1 MNIMKLI
8 IMRHGEAETS
18 NTSDKMRNLTAHG
31 WRQTSEAAKWL
42 ATHVIK
48 NKQIDL
54 ALVSP
59 YVRAQQSFESV
70 SSVLTCKQKIDVAE
84 FIPSAK
90 AQQAHLV
97 LDRLLSENPQ
107 AQSLIIVSHMPLIC
121 FLLDEL
127 LMTQQACLFDTS
139 GLAIIDYNSQM
150 SSGVLL
156 EFYHPCMQQFE
167 LK

>member
-1 MNIMKLI
+1 MNNMKLI

-31 WRQTSEAAKWL
+31 WRQTKEAAQWL
-42 ATHVIK
+42 ATHVV
-48 NKQIDL
+48 NNNQIDM

-59 YVRAQQSFESV
+59 YVRAQQSFESL
-70 SSVLTCKQKIDVAE
+70 SSVLTCKQKIDAAE
-84 FIPSAK
+84 FIPAAK
-90 AQQAHLV
+90 AQKAHLV
-97 LDRLLSENPQ
+97 LDRFLSDHPQ
-107 AQSLIIVSHMPLIC
+107 VESLIIVSHMPLIC

-127 LMTQQACLFDTS
+127 LMSQQACLFDTS
-139 GLAIIDYNSQM
+139 GLAIIEYNREV